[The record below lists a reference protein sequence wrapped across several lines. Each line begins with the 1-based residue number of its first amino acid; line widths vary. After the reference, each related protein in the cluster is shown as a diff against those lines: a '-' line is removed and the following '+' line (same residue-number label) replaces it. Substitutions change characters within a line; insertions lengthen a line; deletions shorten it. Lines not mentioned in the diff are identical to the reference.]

1 MTDYKFCPRCKTELR
16 VLYEDEYK
24 RLVCPECDFI
34 YYYNSKPTASAVIE
48 DGNRVLLCRRNIE
61 PRKNYWDLP
70 GGFLE
75 AGEHPE
81 EGAKREIKEE
91 LEVEIDILDTLG
103 IFMDSYE
110 SSESLSTLNIYYLAK
125 IKSGK
130 LRMASEINEI
140 KWFDRDNLPKEM
152 AFKSNTEALSAWR
165 ARKTPKK
172 NFGRRNDF

>member
-1 MTDYKFCPRCKTELR
+1 MVIQTGNDFGLKMITFFRNLRSVMTDYKFCPRCKTELR

-75 AGEHPE
+75 AGGGPG
-81 EGAKREIKEE
+81 EGGKKGKKKEKE
-91 LEVEIDILDTLG
+91 G
-103 IFMDSYE
+103 
-110 SSESLSTLNIYYLAK
+110 
-125 IKSGK
+125 G
-130 LRMASEINEI
+130 NEI
-140 KWFDRDNLPKEM
+140 FDI
-152 AFKSNTEALSAWR
+152 
-165 ARKTPKK
+165 
-172 NFGRRNDF
+172 